1 MFLRS
6 LTPPERRAVYHD
18 HILRDIPPTE
28 PKSFDRLERLH
39 ADGICRALGMFDDA
53 HEPAGYA
60 YIQHPADCAIE
71 LLDFFAVFDTKR
83 GAGLGQRFLQLLTEK
98 ERFGPTLVAEVEDP
112 DFAAADEKA
121 LCERRID
128 FYERCGW
135 HDTGV
140 RVTVGPYRC
149 RIFSPSETISAGA
162 LRAALAGLYRAV
174 FGPWAED
181 NTAID

>member
-28 PKSFDRLERLH
+28 PKNFERLERLH
-39 ADGICRALGMFDDA
+39 SDGICRALGMFDDA

-60 YIQHPADCAIE
+60 YIQHPANSAIE
-71 LLDFFAVFDTKR
+71 LLDFFAVFDARR
-83 GAGLGQRFLQLLTEK
+83 GAGLGQRFLTLLTEK

-121 LCERRID
+121 LCERRIG
-128 FYERCGW
+128 FYVRCGW

-140 RVTVGPYRC
+140 RVAVGPYRC
-149 RIFSPSETISAGA
+149 RILSPGETIRAGA
-162 LRAALAGLYRAV
+162 LRASLAGLYRTV
-174 FGPWAED
+174 FGPWAEE